1 MGRGARAA
9 AAQSRWGR
17 ASRASVSLGRTIRSA
32 PAVGEARETEA
43 APHKENRVD
52 MGAKER
58 AATDPLQQK
67 SWLVRHFSL
76 LLRRDRQAQKAGQL
90 FSGLLALNV
99 VFLGG
104 AFICSMIFNKVAVT
118 LGDVWIL
125 LATLKVLSLLW
136 LLYYVASTTRRPHA
150 VLYQDPHAGPL
161 WVRGSLV
168 LFGTCTFCLNIFRV
182 GYDASHIRCKSQL
195 ELVFP
200 VIEMVF
206 IGVQTWVLWKHCK
219 DCVQVQTNFT
229 RCGLMLTLATNLLL
243 WVLAVTND
251 SMHREIEA
259 ELGILM
265 EKYTGNE
272 TNTCLCLNATACEAF
287 RRGFLMLYPFSTEY
301 CLICCAVL
309 FVMWKNVGRSVAP
322 HMGAHPGTVPFH
334 LHGAIFGLLLGLL
347 VLLAGVCVFVLFQ
360 IEASGSAIAY
370 QYFTLYYAFYVAVLP
385 AMSLACLAG
394 TAIHGLEER
403 ELDTVKNPTR
413 SLDVVLL
420 MGAAL
425 GQMGI
430 AYFSIVA
437 IVAKHPHELL
447 NRLILA
453 YSLLLILQHIAQN
466 LFIIEGLHRRP
477 LWEAVPEGLARKQE
491 AEPPRRGSL
500 LELGQGLQRASL
512 AYIHSYSHLNW
523 KRRAL
528 KEISLFLILCN
539 ITLWMM
545 PAFGI
550 HPEFENGLE
559 KDFYGYQIWFTIVN
573 FGLPLG
579 VFYRMHSVG
588 GLVEVYLGA

>member
-1 MGRGARAA
+1 MP
-9 AAQSRWGR
+9 AQ
-17 ASRASVSLGRTIRSA
+17 ASA
-32 PAVGEARETEA
+32 PSQPASMASPEAQKTGA
-43 APHKENRVD
+43 APAEENQVGTGAEK
-52 MGAKER
+52 MGAP
-58 AATDPLQQK
+58 APPYQK
-67 SWLVRHFSL
+67 SWLARHFS

-104 AFICSMIFNKVAVT
+104 AFICSMIFNNVAVT

-125 LATLKVLSLLW
+125 LAALKALSLLW
-136 LLYYVASTTRRPHA
+136 LLYYATCTTRHTHA
-150 VLYQDPHAGPL
+150 MLFRDPHAGSI

-168 LFGTCTFCLNIFRV
+168 LFGSCAVCLNVFRL
-182 GYDASHIRCKSQL
+182 GYDVSHIHCKSQL
-195 ELVFP
+195 ELIFP
-200 VIEMVF
+200 VIEIVF
-206 IGVQTWVLWKHCK
+206 IGAQTWVLWKHCK

-251 SMHREIEA
+251 SMHREIKA
-259 ELGILM
+259 ELSALV
-265 EKYTGNE
+265 ENFSGND
-272 TNTCLCLNATACEAF
+272 TNTCVCLNATVCEVF
-287 RRGFLMLYPFSTEY
+287 QKGYLMLYPFSTEY

-309 FVMWKNVGRSVAP
+309 FVMWKNVGRRLAP
-322 HMGAHPGTVPFH
+322 HAGAHPGTPPFH
-334 LHGAIFGLLLGLL
+334 LHGAIFGPLLGLL
-347 VLLAGVCVFVLFQ
+347 ALVAGVCVFVLFQ
-360 IEASGSAIAY
+360 IEASGLAIAR
-370 QYFTLYYAFYVAVLP
+370 QYFILYYAFYVAVLP

-403 ELDTVKNPTR
+403 ELDTLKNPTR

-437 IVAKHPHELL
+437 IVATRPHELL

-453 YSLLLILQHIAQN
+453 YSLLIILQHIAQN

-477 LWEAVPEGLARKQE
+477 LWETAGKQE
-491 AEPPRRGSL
+491 AELPRRGSL
-500 LELGQGLQRASL
+500 LELGQDLRRASL

-528 KEISLFLILCN
+528 KEICLFLILCN
-539 ITLWMM
+539 LTLWMM

-550 HPEFENGLE
+550 HPFENGLE
-559 KDFYGYQIWFTIVN
+559 KDFYGYRTWFTIVN

-588 GLVEVYLGA
+588 GLVEVYLEA

>member
-1 MGRGARAA
+1 MPVPA
-9 AAQSRWGR
+9 
-17 ASRASVSLGRTIRSA
+17 SA
-32 PAVGEARETEA
+32 PAEPPPMPSPEAQETEA
-43 APHKENRVD
+43 APEKETPVD
-52 MGAKER
+52 MGAEET
-58 AATDPLQQK
+58 AATAHPRQK
-67 SWLVRHFSL
+67 SWLVRHVSL

-136 LLYYVASTTRRPHA
+136 LLYYVGSTTRQPHA

-168 LFGTCTFCLNIFRV
+168 LFGSCTFCLNIFRV
-182 GYDASHIRCKSQL
+182 GYDVSHIHCKSQL
-195 ELVFP
+195 KLVFP

-206 IGVQTWVLWKHCK
+206 IGIQTWVLWKHCK

-259 ELGILM
+259 ELGVLM
-265 EKYTGNE
+265 EKFSGNE
-272 TNTCLCLNATACEAF
+272 TNTCLCLNATVCEVF
-287 RRGFLMLYPFSTEY
+287 RKGYLMLYPFSTEY
-301 CLICCAVL
+301 CLLCCAVL
-309 FVMWKNVGRSVAP
+309 FVMWKNVGRHVAH
-322 HMGAHPGTVPFH
+322 HMGAHPGIMPFH
-334 LHGAIFGLLLGLL
+334 LHGAIFGPLLGLL

-360 IEASGSAIAY
+360 IQASGPVIAF
-370 QYFTLYYAFYVAVLP
+370 QYFILYYAFYVAVLP
-385 AMSLACLAG
+385 TMSLACLAG

-437 IVAKHPHELL
+437 IVATRPHELL

-477 LWEAVPEGLARKQE
+477 LWKAVPEGLAGKQE

-528 KEISLFLILCN
+528 KEISLFLIVCN

-559 KDFYGYQIWFTIVN
+559 RDFYGYRIWFAIVN
-573 FGLPLG
+573 VGLPLG

>member
-1 MGRGARAA
+1 MP
-9 AAQSRWGR
+9 AQ
-17 ASRASVSLGRTIRSA
+17 VSA
-32 PAVGEARETEA
+32 PAEAPPVASLEA
-43 APHKENRVD
+43 QGTGAAKENQVD
-52 MGAKER
+52 VRAQDLGAP
-58 AATDPLQQK
+58 ASPHQK
-67 SWLVRHFSL
+67 SWLARHFSL

-104 AFICSMIFNKVAVT
+104 AFICSMIFNNVAVT

-125 LATLKVLSLLW
+125 LAVLRALSLLW
-136 LLYYVASTTRRPHA
+136 LLYYRTGTSRRPHA
-150 VLYQDPHAGPL
+150 VLYRDPHAGPI
-161 WVRGSLV
+161 WVRGSLL
-168 LFGTCTFCLNIFRV
+168 LFGVFTICLNGFRV
-182 GYDASHIRCKSQL
+182 GYDLSHSHCKSQL
-195 ELVFP
+195 ELIFP
-200 VIEMVF
+200 AVEIIF

-219 DCVQVQTNFT
+219 DCAQIQTNVT
-229 RCGLMLTLATNLLL
+229 RCGLMLTLATNLLV

-251 SMHREIEA
+251 SMHREIET
-259 ELGILM
+259 ELSALM
-265 EKYTGNE
+265 EKLSGND
-272 TNTCLCLNATACEAF
+272 TNTCLCLNVTVCEAF
-287 RRGFLMLYPFSTEY
+287 RKGYLMLYPFSTEY

-309 FVMWKNVGRSVAP
+309 FVMWKNVGRRLAP
-322 HMGAHPGTVPFH
+322 HASAHPGTPPFH
-334 LHGAIFGLLLGLL
+334 LHGAVFGPLLGLL
-347 VLLAGVCVFVLFQ
+347 ALVAGVCVFVLFQ
-360 IEASGSAIAY
+360 IEASGPTIAR
-370 QYFTLYYAFYVAVLP
+370 QYFTLYYAYYAAVLP

-403 ELDTVKNPTR
+403 ELDTLKNPTR

-430 AYFSIVA
+430 AYFSTVA
-437 IVAKHPHELL
+437 IVATRPHELL
-447 NRLILA
+447 NHLILA
-453 YSLLLILQHIAQN
+453 YSLLLILQHMAQN

-477 LWEAVPEGLARKQE
+477 LWEVAPEAPAGKQE
-491 AEPPRRGSL
+491 AEAQRRGSL
-500 LELGQGLQRASL
+500 LELGQGLRRASL
-512 AYIHSYSHLNW
+512 AYMRSYSHLNW

-559 KDFYGYQIWFTIVN
+559 KNFYGYRTWFTIVN